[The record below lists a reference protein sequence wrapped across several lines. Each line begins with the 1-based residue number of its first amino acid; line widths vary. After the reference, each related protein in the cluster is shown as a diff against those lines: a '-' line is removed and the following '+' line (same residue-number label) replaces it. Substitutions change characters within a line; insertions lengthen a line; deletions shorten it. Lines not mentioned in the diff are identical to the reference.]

1 MWPMLTTARCPD
13 WSAQAVVVWW
23 NKKLWSGNNAI
34 NFYSSIYTRPLPP
47 RGPKLKLPTTTTF
60 ARLRVLWLCVDPKNP
75 GKGAIFRFTHVRV
88 FSLYYRYIYTF
99 VCPVLIIYL
108 LLAPCVL
115 RWLSGPSRGPESGQA
130 RAGRNYRLE
139 ILRHDTVIMELIST
153 RNWIKACGSNR
164 KPLSEKYKI

>member
-1 MWPMLTTARCPD
+1 MQLIFIAQFIRARCPRGGLN
-13 WSAQAVVVWW
+13 WNFLPQQRSPASAFSGCVW
-23 NKKLWSGNNAI
+23 I
-34 NFYSSIYTRPLPP
+34 
-47 RGPKLKLPTTTTF
+47 LKTLE
-60 ARLRVLWLCVDPKNP
+60 
-75 GKGAIFRFTHVRV
+75 KGAIFRFTHVRV

-115 RWLSGPSRGPESGQA
+115 RRFSSPSRGPRIRIRPGQA